1 MLTTVEKVIFLQDV
15 DVFQSISTSDLAYLA
30 AITEELEASVDAVLF
45 KEGDAS
51 DSMYLVIEGN
61 VSLLRNGTELTTAGF
76 KEVFGTWALFD
87 DEPRLVAAV
96 ATEPSRLLR
105 IEKDDFIDLLADHVQ
120 ITQGVFKAMV
130 SRLRSLANRISRP
143 DQESM

>member
-1 MLTTVEKVIFLQDV
+1 MLTTVEKVIFLQDI

-30 AITEELEASVDAVLF
+30 AITEEMEADEGRVLF

-51 DSMYLVIEGN
+51 DSMYMVIEGT
-61 VSLLRNGTELTTAGF
+61 VRLLRNDTEVMTAGF
-76 KEVFGTWALFD
+76 KDVFGTWALFD
-87 DEPRLVAAV
+87 DEPRMVRAEV
-96 ATEPSRLLR
+96 TEHARLLR

-130 SRLRSLANRISRP
+130 GRLRGLASRFNKQ
-143 DQESM
+143 D